1 MKYRIINIIK
11 CDLNAKE
18 KMLLDTCV
26 KATQPDI
33 FITPFRY
40 TASTWYADTSQSKF
54 YTKEWRRETV
64 LSLPGVTFIL

>member
-40 TASTWYADTSQSKF
+40 TTSAWYADTSQSKF
-54 YTKEWRRETV
+54 YTK
-64 LSLPGVTFIL
+64 

>member
-1 MKYRIINIIK
+1 MR
-11 CDLNAKE
+11 
-18 KMLLDTCV
+18 LDTCV
-26 KATQPDI
+26 EATQPDI

-40 TASTWYADTSQSKF
+40 TASAWYADTSQSKF